1 MAEWSDEALIAQS
14 RRGDAQA
21 FSQLMRRYER
31 PLFNY
36 LRRMLDNGAEAEDMF
51 KETFLRVHTHLDRF
65 REGAP
70 FRPWL
75 YQIATNLCRDRLR
88 YWRRRPQV
96 SLDAPSNA
104 ASDARALADHLP
116 AREADPEAAAS
127 AAETAVR
134 LEAAVARLSAKHR
147 AVFLMARYE
156 GLPYDEIAKALRVP
170 VGTVKSRMNTAVK
183 ELLAALKEPSS

>member
-21 FSQLMRRYER
+21 FAQLMRRYER

-36 LRRMLDNGAEAEDMF
+36 LRRMLGNGGEAEDMF
-51 KETFLRVHTHLDRF
+51 QETFLRVHTHLDRF

-70 FRPWL
+70 FRPWV

-88 YWRRRPQV
+88 YWRRRPHV

-104 ASDARALADHLP
+104 ASDARALADRLP
-116 AREADPEAAAS
+116 AREADPEAAAC
-127 AAETAVR
+127 AAETAAR

-156 GLPYDEIAKALRVP
+156 GLPYEEIAKALRVP

-183 ELLAALKEPSS
+183 ELFAALKEPNS

>member
-21 FSQLMRRYER
+21 FAQLMRRYER

-36 LRRMLDNGAEAEDMF
+36 LARMLGNGAEAEDMF
-51 KETFLRVHTHLDRF
+51 QETFLRVHTHLDRF

-70 FRPWL
+70 FRPWV
-75 YQIATNLCRDRLR
+75 YRIATNLCRDRLR

-96 SLDAPSNA
+96 SLDA
-104 ASDARALADHLP
+104 ASSATPDAPALADRLP

-127 AAETAVR
+127 AAETAAR
-134 LEAAVARLSAKHR
+134 LEAAVAGLSAKHR

-156 GLPYDEIAKALRVP
+156 GLPYAEIANALRVP

-183 ELLAALKEPSS
+183 ELLAALKEPNT